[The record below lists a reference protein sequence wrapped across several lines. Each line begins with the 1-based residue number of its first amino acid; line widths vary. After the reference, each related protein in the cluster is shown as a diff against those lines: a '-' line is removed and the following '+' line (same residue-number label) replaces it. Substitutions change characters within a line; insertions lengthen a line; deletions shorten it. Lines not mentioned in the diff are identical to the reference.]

1 MLHFKKSE
9 KKYVQSFL
17 YVIGYTQGQRSITC

>member
-17 YVIGYTQGQRSITC
+17 DVIGYTQGQRSIT

>member
-9 KKYVQSFL
+9 KKYVQSFSD
-17 YVIGYTQGQRSITC
+17 VIGYTQGQRSIT